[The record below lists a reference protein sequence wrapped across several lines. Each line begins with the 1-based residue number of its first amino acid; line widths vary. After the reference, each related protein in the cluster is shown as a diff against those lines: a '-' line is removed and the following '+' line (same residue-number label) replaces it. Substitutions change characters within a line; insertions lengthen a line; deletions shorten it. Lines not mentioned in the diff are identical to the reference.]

1 MATETYATLITN
13 LRVRIDEVGVS
24 GFWTDA
30 ELLRY
35 LVEGARDVTRKAECN
50 RATANV
56 SFTAG
61 TFEMTGP
68 TDAVR
73 LHRCEWNTTGDT
85 RRIPLSYQDFDNLD
99 AVWYTQQA
107 TGQGEPRW
115 WTTWG
120 MPPTLTL
127 KVYPVPSLA
136 GTVKVYYYQL
146 APITTT
152 AADNVPLPG
161 GWEDVLLD
169 HACYKAMMKDRDSRW
184 QQYKQLYDE
193 NLASLVDT
201 SAKFADTVGMI
212 ASPGGIGVP
221 AWLYDPNYMG

>member
-13 LRVRIDEVGVS
+13 LRVRLDEVGVE
-24 GFWTDA
+24 GFWKDA

-35 LVEGARDVTRKAECN
+35 LVEAARDVTRKAECN
-50 RATANV
+50 RAVTDIA
-56 SFTAG
+56 FAAG
-61 TFEMTGP
+61 DFEKTGP

-73 LHRCEWNTTGDT
+73 LHRCEWKTTTDT
-85 RRIPLSYQDFDNLD
+85 RRIPLDYQDFDNLD
-99 AVWYTQQA
+99 SVWYTQQSITA
-107 TGQGEPRW
+107 GEPRW

-120 MPPTLTL
+120 MPPTLTIKL
-127 KVYPVPSLA
+127 YPIPPAA
-136 GTVKVYYYQL
+136 GAVRVYYYSL

-152 AADNVPLPG
+152 ATDNVPVPG

-184 QQYKQLYDE
+184 QSYKQLYDE

-201 SAKFADTVGMI
+201 SQKYADTLGMI
-212 ASPGGIGVP
+212 TTPSGGGIP